1 MSDAQDLSA
10 PVTSA
15 PTRQICQGPV
25 MPIGGAEDKSPGSD
39 VLECFVGLAGGEQA
53 RVAINPTASEEAEEA
68 GKRYLKA
75 FGKMGVAEADWLRV
89 ERRED
94 ANAESA
100 LDLLR
105 KATGIFIT
113 GGDQARLVALLA
125 GTLVME
131 CIRQRNAEGIVVAG
145 TSAGASIVSAHLMSG
160 GTGLAGP

>member
-10 PVTSA
+10 PVASA

-39 VLECFVGLAGGEQA
+39 ILERFVELAGGERA
-53 RVAINPTASEEAEEA
+53 RIAIIPTASEEAEKA
-68 GKRYLKA
+68 GERYLKV
-75 FGKMGVAEADWLRV
+75 FGKLGVTEADWLRIA
-89 ERRED
+89 RRED
-94 ANAESA
+94 ANAEPA

-105 KATGIFIT
+105 QATGIFIT

-131 CIRQRNAEGIVVAG
+131 C
-145 TSAGASIVSAHLMSG
+145 
-160 GTGLAGP
+160 